1 MNDDLTPITFSMY
14 FVFNVMVEH
23 NMQSTIMKQR
33 VLIPNNLDG
42 QNTNPVVLKAYYGII
57 HL

>member
-14 FVFNVMVEH
+14 FVFNMMVEH
-23 NMQSTIMKQR
+23 NMQSTIMMQR

-42 QNTNPVVLKAYYGII
+42 QNTNPVVWKAYYGII